1 MRWIAALFVT
11 MMVLPTAAYA
21 QADEIQVY
29 DGGLAEPGVFNL
41 TLHNNWI
48 AKGISTPAFPGAV
61 AADKSFNGVPEWAY
75 GVNRWFELGLY
86 LPLYSRDD
94 RTGWGVNGFKLR
106 TLFAV
111 PNADD
116 RTFFYGANI
125 EYSFNNK
132 RWDTKRF
139 TSEVRP
145 IVGWHL
151 SQWDLIFNPIIDTAY
166 DGLKNL
172 EFVPGSRLAYN
183 VSPKLAFAVE
193 EYAGFG
199 PLRDFV
205 PRSEQS
211 HQVFGVFDYNGKAF
225 SVEGGIGFGLTDAS
239 DDLTFKV
246 ILSHDF
252 NQPRKKP

>member
-1 MRWIAALFVT
+1 M
-11 MMVLPTAAYA
+11 
-21 QADEIQVY
+21 
-29 DGGLAEPGVFNL
+29 
-41 TLHNNWI
+41 
-48 AKGISTPAFPGAV
+48 
-61 AADKSFNGVPEWAY
+61 
-75 GVNRWFELGLY
+75 
-86 LPLYSRDD
+86 
-94 RTGWGVNGFKLR
+94 
-106 TLFAV
+106 
-111 PNADD
+111 
-116 RTFFYGANI
+116 
-125 EYSFNNK
+125 
-132 RWDTKRF
+132 
-139 TSEVRP
+139 RP